1 MAEYNPKLQDVSAAT
16 RVAYAKFKTKML
28 MSQINE
34 TEDDSQPGTPA
45 EQPKNLTK
53 SQAKAQSL
61 KLAKRASVVKQQ
73 KQAQSEV
80 VGSSRAGKPLPKGI
94 SIDPVGPYTIPG
106 MDGQDT
112 KLTKGSA
119 KGSMD
124 LTTPILKSIHQEV
137 QKQRESRE
145 SSLKSRGPS
154 GASTPAPQR
163 STTSGV
169 GSDAA
174 SESIKEE
181 CESERKMS
189 STSTTSPPPMKPER
203 MPAPSSERKLSAAK
217 KPTEFTVVQ
226 IETARPQMSEEEGGG
241 GDKKGGDGGETG
253 TTKSKDKEGKRK
265 GSSASA
271 ASASVKEPTPPPRPP
286 SPTGKSAVTGQT
298 RTGWI

>member
-1 MAEYNPKLQDVSAAT
+1 M
-16 RVAYAKFKTKML
+16 AYAKFKTKML

-189 STSTTSPPPMKPER
+189 STSTSSPPIKPER

-226 IETARPQMSEEEGGG
+226 IETTRPQMSEEEGGG
-241 GDKKGGDGGETG
+241 GDKKGGDGGETV

>member
-189 STSTTSPPPMKPER
+189 STSTSSPPIKPER

-226 IETARPQMSEEEGGG
+226 IETTRPQMSEEEGGG
-241 GDKKGGDGGETG
+241 GDKKGGDGGETV